1 MTRLFEDV
9 FIGVELLQWHPKV
22 AVLCTQVINMQ
33 IESLGATSPT
43 IHSRVIINWQLE
55 AATPPAV
62 MAPADILLKVLSS
75 IHEKMGK
82 GAPRIPLANV
92 EVVFCK
98 ASNAPQRQGEEV
110 EMTDKQP

>member
-1 MTRLFEDV
+1 
-9 FIGVELLQWHPKV
+9 
-22 AVLCTQVINMQ
+22 
-33 IESLGATSPT
+33 
-43 IHSRVIINWQLE
+43 
-55 AATPPAV
+55 